1 MIVKTNKKDNKKK
14 KFRNVTTVIPVWIT
28 TNPQ

>member
-1 MIVKTNKKDNKKK
+1 MIVKTNKKDKKK